1 MDLTTIITMVIEEI
15 LSEVSMKAPTL
26 LLAIGIFILF
36 WVSGRIFKA
45 IVQRIMNEKNLH
57 ENISRVLVGIIKN
70 IMLILGLITAL
81 GTMGVNISAIVA
93 GLGLTGFAFG
103 FAFKDM
109 LSNFISGALIFIYE
123 PFKLGDTIEVEGKTG
138 KVIDIIL
145 RYVTIEAEDQKV
157 LVPNSIS
164 VSKVISVKQ

>member
-1 MDLTTIITMVIEEI
+1 MIIEEI
-15 LSEVSMKAPTL
+15 LSKVSMKAPTL

-36 WVSGRIFKA
+36 WVGGIIFKA
-45 IVQRIMNEKNLH
+45 IVLRIMNEKSLH
-57 ENISRVLVGIIKN
+57 VNISRVLAGIIKN
-70 IMLILGLITAL
+70 IMLIVGLITAL
-81 GTMGVNISAIVA
+81 GTLGVNISAIVA

-123 PFKLGDTIEVEGKTG
+123 PYKLGDTIEVEGKTG
-138 KVIDIIL
+138 EVIDINL

-157 LVPNSIS
+157 LIPNSIS
-164 VSKVISVKQ
+164 VSKVISVKK

>member
-1 MDLTTIITMVIEEI
+1 MIIKEI
-15 LSEVSMKAPTL
+15 LSEISLRAPTL
-26 LLAIGIFILF
+26 LLAVGIFILF
-36 WVSGRIFKA
+36 WVSGRIFKTV
-45 IVQRIMNEKNLH
+45 VQRIMDEKSMH
-57 ENISRVLVGIIKN
+57 ANISRVLAGIIKN

-138 KVIDIIL
+138 EVIDINL
-145 RYVTIEAEDQKV
+145 RYVTIEADAQKV

-164 VSKVISVKQ
+164 VSKVISVKK

>member
-1 MDLTTIITMVIEEI
+1 MIIEEI
-15 LSEVSMKAPTL
+15 LSKVSLKAPTL

-36 WVSGRIFKA
+36 WVGGIMFKA
-45 IVQRIMNEKNLH
+45 IILRIMNEKSLH
-57 ENISRVLVGIIKN
+57 VNISRVLAGIIKN

-81 GTMGVNISAIVA
+81 GTLGVNISAIVA

-138 KVIDIIL
+138 KVIDINL

-164 VSKVISVKQ
+164 VSKVISVKK

>member
-1 MDLTTIITMVIEEI
+1 MIIEEI
-15 LSEVSMKAPTL
+15 LTKVSMKAPTL

-36 WVSGRIFKA
+36 WLGGIILKA
-45 IVQRIMNEKNLH
+45 IVQRIMNEKSLH
-57 ENISRVLVGIIKN
+57 VNISRVLAGIIKN

-81 GTMGVNISAIVA
+81 GTLGVNISAIVA

-123 PFKLGDTIEVEGKTG
+123 PFKLGDNIEVEGKTG
-138 KVIDIIL
+138 KVININL
-145 RYVTIEAEDQKV
+145 RYVTIETVDQTV

-164 VSKVISVKQ
+164 VSKVISVKKK

>member
-1 MDLTTIITMVIEEI
+1 
-15 LSEVSMKAPTL
+15 
-26 LLAIGIFILF
+26 
-36 WVSGRIFKA
+36 
-45 IVQRIMNEKNLH
+45 
-57 ENISRVLVGIIKN
+57 
-70 IMLILGLITAL
+70 MLILGLITAL
-81 GTMGVNISAIVA
+81 GTLGVNISAIVA

-109 LSNFISGALIFIYE
+109 LSNFISGVLIFIYE

-138 KVIDIIL
+138 KVIDINL

-164 VSKVISVKQ
+164 VSKVISVKK

>member
-1 MDLTTIITMVIEEI
+1 MIMETI
-15 LSEVSMKAPTL
+15 LSEVSIKAPTL
-26 LLAIGIFILF
+26 LLAMVIFILF
-36 WVSGRIFKA
+36 WVCGRILEA
-45 IVQRIMNEKNLH
+45 VVQRIMDEKSMH
-57 ENISRVLVGIIKN
+57 ANISRVLAGIIKN

-138 KVIDIIL
+138 EVIDINL
-145 RYVTIEAEDQKV
+145 RYVTIEADAQKV

-164 VSKVISVKQ
+164 VAKVISVKK

>member
-1 MDLTTIITMVIEEI
+1 MLIEEI
-15 LSEVSMKAPTL
+15 LSQISIQAPSFI
-26 LLAIGIFILF
+26 LAIGIFILF
-36 WVSGRIFKA
+36 WVSGTIFKI
-45 IVQRIMNEKNLH
+45 IVRRIMDEKSPH
-57 ENISRVLVGIIKN
+57 ANIARVLAGIVKN
-70 IMLILGLITAL
+70 IMLIVGLITAL
-81 GTMGVNISAIVA
+81 GTLGINISAIVA

-109 LSNFISGALIFIYE
+109 LSNFISGILIFIYE

-138 KVIDIIL
+138 KVIDINL

-164 VSKVISVKQ
+164 VSKVIAVKR

>member
-1 MDLTTIITMVIEEI
+1 MIIEGI
-15 LSEVSMKAPTL
+15 LSKVSMKAPTL
-26 LLAIGIFILF
+26 ILAIGIFILF
-36 WVSGRIFKA
+36 WVGGIIFKA
-45 IVQRIMNEKNLH
+45 IVQRIMNEKSLH
-57 ENISRVLVGIIKN
+57 ANISRVLASIIKN

-81 GTMGVNISAIVA
+81 GTLGVNISAIVA

-138 KVIDIIL
+138 KVIDINL
-145 RYVTIEAEDQKV
+145 RYVTIEAEDKKV

-164 VSKVISVKQ
+164 VSKVISVKK

>member
-1 MDLTTIITMVIEEI
+1 MIMEEI
-15 LSEVSMKAPTL
+15 LSKVLIKAPTL

-36 WVSGRIFKA
+36 WVGGIIFKA
-45 IVQRIMNEKNLH
+45 IVQRIMNEKSLH
-57 ENISRVLVGIIKN
+57 VNISRVLAGIIKN

-81 GTMGVNISAIVA
+81 GTLGVNISAIVA

-138 KVIDIIL
+138 KVIDINR

-164 VSKVISVKQ
+164 VSKVISVKK

>member
-1 MDLTTIITMVIEEI
+1 MLIEEI
-15 LSEVSMKAPTL
+15 ISKVSMQAPSL
-26 LLAIGIFILF
+26 VLAIGIFTLF
-36 WVSGRIFKA
+36 WVSGTILKT
-45 IVQRIMNEKNLH
+45 IVRRKMDEKSPH
-57 ENISRVLVGIIKN
+57 ANIAKVLAGIVKN
-70 IMLILGLITAL
+70 IMLIVGLITAL
-81 GTMGVNISAIVA
+81 GTLGINISAIVA

-109 LSNFISGALIFIYE
+109 LSNFISGILIFIYE

-138 KVIDIIL
+138 KVIDINL

-164 VSKVISVKQ
+164 VSKVISVKK